1 MPTRALLFTIYTSKQ
16 CCSSWGCIRGL
27 LSLETVSGMIGYLKP
42 NSLTSVMMEEPVVE
56 NKRGQ
61 RTRMEWVR
69 WMTNNNQPST
79 VNSRSSVMRKE
90 DD

>member
-1 MPTRALLFTIYTSKQ
+1 
-16 CCSSWGCIRGL
+16 
-27 LSLETVSGMIGYLKP
+27 MIGYLKP
-42 NSLTSVMMEEPVVE
+42 NSLTSVMMKEPVVE

>member
-1 MPTRALLFTIYTSKQ
+1 
-16 CCSSWGCIRGL
+16 
-27 LSLETVSGMIGYLKP
+27 
-42 NSLTSVMMEEPVVE
+42 MMEEPVVE

>member
-1 MPTRALLFTIYTSKQ
+1 
-16 CCSSWGCIRGL
+16 
-27 LSLETVSGMIGYLKP
+27 MIGYLKP